1 MHNPLGNF
9 SALQSMDILL
19 RMEQAL
25 AGEGNM
31 VTFCL
36 KKAIADKQP
45 ANLIITTTQD
55 MIRDNE
61 TAVQNILGIRL
72 TEKIKNFVI

>member
-1 MHNPLGNF
+1 MASF
-9 SALQSMDILL
+9 SALQSMDIIL

-31 VTFCL
+31 VVFCL
-36 KKAIADKQP
+36 KKAINDKQP
-45 ANLIITTTQD
+45 ANLIIKTTQD

-61 TAVQNILGIRL
+61 TAVQDILGVAL
-72 TEKIKNFVI
+72 TSKIKNFVI